1 MVDVPVKKRILIVDD
16 ERDVGDSIKIVLND
30 YGFDVDSFTDA
41 IEALRNFKPDF
52 YDLVILDIKMPE
64 INGFELYN
72 KFKSKDANI
81 KTLFLTALGDVE
93 AYSTPSSKVY
103 PIMGERHF
111 AKKPISNSDLLEQV
125 YSIMN

>member
-1 MVDVPVKKRILIVDD
+1 MPLVKKRILIVDD
-16 ERDVGDSIKIVLND
+16 EWDIGDSIKIVLRE
-30 YGFDVDSFTDA
+30 YGFDADIFTVPL
-41 IEALRNFKPDF
+41 EALKNFKPDF
-52 YDLVILDIKMPE
+52 YDLVILDIRMPE
-64 INGFELYN
+64 INGFELYD
-72 KFKSKDANI
+72 KLKSEDAKI

-111 AKKPISNSDLLEQV
+111 AEKPISNSDLLQQL

>member
-1 MVDVPVKKRILIVDD
+1 MTRVKKRILVVDD
-16 ERDVGDSIKIVLND
+16 EQDVGDSIKIVLNN

-41 IEALRNFKPDF
+41 IEALKNFKPDF

-64 INGFELYN
+64 ANGFELYD
-72 KFKSKDANI
+72 KFKSKDAHI
-81 KTLFLTALGDVE
+81 KALFLTALGDVE

-103 PIMGERHF
+103 PVMGERHF